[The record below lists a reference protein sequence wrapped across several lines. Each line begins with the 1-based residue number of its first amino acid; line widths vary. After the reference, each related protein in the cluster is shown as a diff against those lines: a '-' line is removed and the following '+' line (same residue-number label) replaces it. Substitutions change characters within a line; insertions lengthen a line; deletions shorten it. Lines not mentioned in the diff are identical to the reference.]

1 MSAREI
7 GLVAGALALVLA
19 ARPPAGLPAAAAQ
32 AGAAEARGD
41 EGVEVLYDFEPGE
54 AKVNVYAKIEK
65 GMASHGEHALSVD
78 MKGQGGGRMD
88 KFCPVSP
95 EPNRM
100 KALPELM
107 AMPPSHDYHD
117 VMQWYYERY
126 CAIFDECGVANRM
139 SQPLRD
145 WSGFDRLRFD
155 VYAKDAPAILGLS
168 VRDGTGPRF
177 FLGFTGVR
185 SGNAIFNAPAG
196 KWVTCEF
203 PLKEMARLGNLD
215 LKKAQGFFLH
225 FNGFQGDTPLYVD
238 YFRLVATGA
247 EEKVKS
253 DVIAPST
260 NLAARLYKVVK
271 TPPLKKDP
279 ENLKRDVSPVE
290 KLGPVTVTDHGGF
303 GGLGV
308 TYCNT
313 VRRGVVAYDNRRIA
327 FLSHGGGDKASRKV
341 NPDSVGGGGIYAHA
355 TFDGGQTWG
364 GMTPGENLPTHLN
377 TWYSRAGA
385 SADYATGQVY
395 LLGTE
400 NCQSYMGGYDAT
412 FRSLD
417 FDGHE
422 WTPHRVSVVD
432 NNFQKCPLW
441 CHVLR
446 TENGRLWACWCDGR
460 SALRSPSYTLTGF
473 PHKYSD
479 DGGLTWFP
487 CRNGDSEEP
496 PHPLYTPDLKDLDKA
511 HERAPN
517 NIIQIPAELIPGP
530 MMVPYKGSLAS
541 FSPPG
546 THWAAH
552 DGKAWDV
559 TVRDVKDYEKWNKI
573 PPFGA
578 SKGYAESTVVS
589 VEDKHVFVCKGGNY
603 RLSFYEKDTRDT
615 KHGKA
620 TSMVKLEQEQQT
632 DLAVAHWDGDAGQW
646 SSETLETERVWESIL
661 TASGDAVFC
670 FYAKVEKT
678 DGDKKIW
685 TVFYRRWADGTWG
698 EAVKVAEDPVRISR
712 LAAPQRCPP
721 SYAAVLWDH
730 VVQKGEPGP
739 DGIRFARVPN
749 K

>member
-1 MSAREI
+1 MMMSTREI
-7 GLVAGALALVLA
+7 GLVAGALAMVLA
-19 ARPPAGLPAAAAQ
+19 ARPPAD
-32 AGAAEARGD
+32 AAEARGG
-41 EGVEVLYDFEPGE
+41 EGVQVLYDFEPGE
-54 AKVNVYAKIEK
+54 ANVNVHAKVEK
-65 GMASHGEHALSVD
+65 GMASHGEYALSVD
-78 MKGQGGGRMD
+78 MSGGRMAQY
-88 KFCPVSP
+88 CPVSP

-100 KALPELM
+100 KALPAIM

-139 SQPLRD
+139 TQPLRD

-155 VYAKDAPAILGLS
+155 VYAKDAPVILGLS
-168 VRDGTGPRF
+168 VRDGTGPKFRI
-177 FLGFTGVR
+177 GFTGMR
-185 SGNAIFNAPAG
+185 SGNAVFNVPAG

-203 PLKEMARLGNLD
+203 PLKEMARLGDLD
-215 LKKAQGFFLH
+215 LTKAQGFFLH
-225 FNGFQGDTPLYVD
+225 FNGFQGNTPLYID

-279 ENLKRDVSPVE
+279 ENLKREVGPVE
-290 KLGPVTVTDHGGF
+290 NLGPVVVTDHGGF
-303 GGLGV
+303 GRLGV

-313 VRRGVVAYDNRRIA
+313 VRRGVVFYDNKRIA
-327 FLSHGGGDKASRKV
+327 FLSRDGGDKASRQV

-355 TFDGGQTWG
+355 SFDGGQTWG
-364 GMTPGENLPTHLN
+364 GMTPGEKLPTHLN
-377 TWYSRAGA
+377 TWYGRADA
-385 SADYATGQVY
+385 SADYATGQIFLV
-395 LLGTE
+395 GTE
-400 NCQSYMGGYDAT
+400 NCQSYMGGYDT
-412 FRSLD
+412 IFRSLD
-417 FDGHE
+417 FDGE
-422 WTPHRVSVVD
+422 KWDIGRVAVID
-432 NNFQKCPLW
+432 GNMQKCPWW
-441 CHVLR
+441 CRVLR

-460 SALRSPSYTLTGF
+460 VTREGVGF

-487 CRNGDSEEP
+487 CRNGDSEEI
-496 PHPLYTPDLKDLDKA
+496 PHPLYTPDLKDLGKA
-511 HERAPN
+511 HEKAPAKV
-517 NIIQIPAELIPGP
+517 ILLPGELIPGP
-530 MMVPYKGSLAS
+530 MMTPYKGSLVS
-541 FSPPG
+541 FSPHG
-546 THWAAH
+546 ERWSVH

-559 TVRDVKDYEKWNKI
+559 TVRDAKDGGKWNKV

-603 RLSFYEKDTRDT
+603 RLSFYEVDISRGNTT
-615 KHGKA
+615 MA
-620 TSMVKLEQEQQT
+620 KLEQEQQT
-632 DLAVAHWDGDAGQW
+632 DLAVAHWDGDAGKW

-661 TASGDAVFC
+661 SSSGKAVFC
-670 FYAKVEKT
+670 FYAKVEPK

-685 TVFYRRWADGTWG
+685 VVYYRRWADGTWG
-698 EAVKVAEDPVRISR
+698 EAVKVAEDTVRINR

-739 DGIRFARVPN
+739 GGIRFARVPN